1 VSYFVDGK
9 VTFTPRETLAQS
21 LVHDSLEKFPRL
33 VGLKI
38 FAKRPGGD
46 GPVVV
51 ASNDDKQMNQPGTDV
66 EKNIVA
72 NGKSY
77 YGKDKKAGTV
87 TVSLPLRDR
96 NGDAIGVVAIVMKS
110 FPGETED
117 TAALR
122 AQTVMKSMQPR
133 VPSLED
139 L

>member
-1 VSYFVDGK
+1 
-9 VTFTPRETLAQS
+9 
-21 LVHDSLEKFPRL
+21 
-33 VGLKI
+33 
-38 FAKRPGGD
+38 
-46 GPVVV
+46 
-51 ASNDDKQMNQPGTDV
+51 MNQPGTDV

-117 TAALR
+117 TAALK

-139 L
+139 LLQ